1 MISRSFSAAVILALT
16 TSTVLATETAMSQQ
30 DLVLDIAGTACAA
43 SVVWDPAASG
53 PQPGILMIPNWM
65 GLTPASL
72 EKARRVA
79 GLGYVVYVADVYG
92 VEVRPTDAATARQAA
107 TTLRSDRP
115 LMRQRVRAHLDHFA
129 TLAGGDATVPVDAER
144 IAAIGFCFG
153 GGCVLELAR
162 SGAPVPAVVS
172 FHGNLDTPNPADAQQ
187 ISASILIL
195 HGAIDP
201 AVPAE
206 QVAGFQ
212 AEMEAAQVDYQFVAF
227 GGAVH
232 SFTDPNAN
240 TPGRSLYDARS
251 ATRAFALMH
260 AFLSERFRTR

>member
-1 MISRSFSAAVILALT
+1 MLTARLTVAALLSFSALGAET
-16 TSTVLATETAMSQQ
+16 TMSQH
-30 DLVLDIAGTACAA
+30 DLVLDIGGTACAA
-43 SVVWDPAASG
+43 SVVWDPATNAA
-53 PQPGILMIPNWM
+53 QPGILMIPNWM

-72 EKARRVA
+72 DKARRVA

-92 VEVRPTDAATARQAA
+92 VDVRPTDAATARQAA
-107 TTLRSDRP
+107 TALRSDRP

-129 TLAGGDATVPVDAER
+129 TLANGEAAVPVDVER

-153 GGCVLELAR
+153 GGSVLELAR

-172 FHGNLDTPNPADAQQ
+172 FHGNLDTPNPADANN
-187 ISASILIL
+187 ITASILVL

-206 QVAGFQ
+206 QVTAFQ

-232 SFTDPNAN
+232 SFTDPHAN
-240 TPGRSLYDARS
+240 TPGRSLYDERS
-251 ATRAFALMH
+251 AARAFALMH
-260 AFLSERFRTR
+260 SFLTERFASR